1 MVGRK
6 ALMGSK
12 LAGRKGW
19 SEWLKSL
26 EGSLKIQ
33 GQACSPFICKMGT
46 KNPEIVQTSLQK
58 IVIWRNC
65 VDHSKSKVQIPNMQH
80 EILL

>member
-1 MVGRK
+1 
-6 ALMGSK
+6 MGSK
-12 LAGRKGW
+12 LAGRNGW

-58 IVIWRNC
+58 NC
-65 VDHSKSKVQIPNMQH
+65 HLEELCRSLQK
-80 EILL
+80 

>member
-12 LAGRKGW
+12 LGGRKGW

-26 EGSLKIQ
+26 EGSLKMLDQ

-58 IVIWRNC
+58 KLSFGGI
-65 VDHSKSKVQIPNMQH
+65 M
-80 EILL
+80 